1 MRPETRIFTES
12 LLDGLAAHR
21 ITSIQRDL
29 LVLILMDANER
40 LLAQHVLW
48 DNIYWALIDDPI
60 KLSDSEWRALSWL
73 VEYELAH
80 GEEEA

>member
-1 MRPETRIFTES
+1 MRYQTEHFTEN

-21 ITSIQRDL
+21 ITSIQRDAV
-29 LVLILMDANER
+29 VLILMDANER

-48 DNIYWALIDDPI
+48 DDIYWSLIDDPI
-60 KLSDSEWRALSWL
+60 KLSNREWEALSWL

-80 GEEEA
+80 DEEEA